1 MKKFI
6 IWFLLVVF
14 PSSVFAQDFVCALQ
28 EQHEVRFK
36 STVPENGLEIYT
48 NSANDFYGNE
58 PISLMSLPKYFVMNG
73 SRIDKFLHS
82 YEEMNIQPLT
92 HFGEYSWHVY
102 FAYLT
107 DADGDGLS
115 DEQTFDM
122 HFDFKDKNK
131 QTLLITENLSEYYFS
146 HVTRKVINYVFECV
160 HADG

>member
-1 MKKFI
+1 MKKLI
-6 IWFLLVVF
+6 LWFSLVVL
-14 PSSVFAQDFVCALQ
+14 PSSLFAQDFVCALR
-28 EQHEVRFK
+28 EKHEVRYT

-48 NSANDFYGNE
+48 SSADDFYGNE

-73 SRIDKFLHS
+73 SRIDKFLQS

-92 HFGEYSWHVY
+92 HFGEYSWHVCL
-102 FAYLT
+102 AYVS

-122 HFDFKDKNK
+122 HFDFKDKK
-131 QTLLITENLSEYYFS
+131 RQTLLITENSSEYYFS
-146 HVTRKVINYVFECV
+146 HVTRKVTNYVFECV

>member
-1 MKKFI
+1 
-6 IWFLLVVF
+6 
-14 PSSVFAQDFVCALQ
+14 
-28 EQHEVRFK
+28 
-36 STVPENGLEIYT
+36 
-48 NSANDFYGNE
+48 
-58 PISLMSLPKYFVMNG
+58 MNG
-73 SRIDKFLHS
+73 SRIDKFLQS

-102 FAYLT
+102 LAYLT

-122 HFDFKDKNK
+122 HFDFKDKK
-131 QTLLITENLSEYYFS
+131 IQTLLITENLSEYYFS